1 MNAENKKRN
10 VILDCDPGID
20 DCLALMLAL
29 RSPELNV
36 LGITTVCGNVPAAL
50 GAKNALKILK
60 RYGRL
65 DIPVYVGEEKPL
77 RREYVSAQ
85 DTHGEDGMGDS
96 GLSEVEEVSPLPGAV
111 DFLNRTLKEQQEVSV
126 IALGPLTTVAKAL
139 EADPQAW
146 RRLREFVSMG
156 GSFKSFGNC
165 SPVAEYNYWC
175 DPDAAAFVYENLP
188 VRIHMIGLD
197 VTRKIVLRPDILEY
211 ICQICPEEGEFIR
224 KITRFYF
231 DFHWEQEEVLGCVIN
246 DPLAVAYFID
256 PSLCRGLDLYT
267 GVAVEGIAL
276 GQTVCDEKGFWKK
289 APNSRVLTQTD
300 TEGFM
305 RLFLSR
311 VAGAEEPQLSRVL
324 RQLYPAACRNSIEG
338 GQQDA

>member
-1 MNAENKKRN
+1 M
-10 VILDCDPGID
+10 
-20 DCLALMLAL
+20 
-29 RSPELNV
+29 
-36 LGITTVCGNVPAAL
+36 GITTVCGNVPAAL

-126 IALGPLTTVAKAL
+126 IALGPLTNVAKAL

-175 DPDAAAFVYENLP
+175 DPDAAAFVYEKPSGPDSYDRAGRHKKDRAAPGYSGVYLP
-188 VRIHMIGLD
+188 DLPGRRGIYPENHTVLLRFFTGN
-197 VTRKIVLRPDILEY
+197 RKK
-211 ICQICPEEGEFIR
+211 C
-224 KITRFYF
+224 
-231 DFHWEQEEVLGCVIN
+231 W
-246 DPLAVAYFID
+246 
-256 PSLCRGLDLYT
+256 
-267 GVAVEGIAL
+267 
-276 GQTVCDEKGFWKK
+276 
-289 APNSRVLTQTD
+289 
-300 TEGFM
+300 
-305 RLFLSR
+305 
-311 VAGAEEPQLSRVL
+311 
-324 RQLYPAACRNSIEG
+324 AA
-338 GQQDA
+338 